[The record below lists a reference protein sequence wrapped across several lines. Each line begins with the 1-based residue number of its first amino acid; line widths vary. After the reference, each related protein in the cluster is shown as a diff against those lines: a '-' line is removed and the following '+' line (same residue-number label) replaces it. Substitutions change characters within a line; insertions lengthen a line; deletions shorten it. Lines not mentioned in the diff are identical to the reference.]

1 MTKREQIIEVAK
13 SLFRTIGY
21 HHTSVQDIL
30 EKSGV
35 SKGTF
40 YNHFSSK
47 SQLILYII
55 QEVDVKIEEQQNQL
69 LIDGD
74 IHSKHIFHNQLR
86 VKHTIY
92 SSEKILELYT
102 ISMAENDEKLRQ
114 YMEESHYKELNWL
127 AKRLIEVYGS
137 EIEENAMDLATHFTG
152 GLGYQFRYCNQMNLD
167 TKSSDILDYNI
178 LRLEQNIE
186 ITKKNNQIL
195 FPFIIESQDETP
207 ETVVLNIKNLL
218 GEVKNDIDSNNERE
232 LIDFIFEECQS
243 SRIRWNICEGVS
255 RQLTIL
261 TNSSSK
267 KEQIYKNLLEIVR
280 KQARKNNSKLN

>member
-13 SLFRTIGY
+13 SLFQLKGY

-30 EKSGV
+30 EQSGV

-55 QEVDVKIEEQQNQL
+55 QEVDIKVEEQQNQM

-86 VKHTIY
+86 VKHSIY
-92 SSEKILELYT
+92 SSENILELYN
-102 ISMAENDEKLRQ
+102 ISMAENDEKLRE

-127 AKRLIEVYGS
+127 AKRLIEVYGFGL
-137 EIEENAMDLATHFTG
+137 EANAMDLATHFIG

-178 LRLEQNIE
+178 LRLEKNIE
-186 ITKKNNQIL
+186 ITKQHNNIL
-195 FPFIIESQDETP
+195 FPFSIGIINKSL
-207 ETVVLNIKNLL
+207 ETVLRNIRNILE
-218 GEVKNDIDSNNERE
+218 EVKKDMISKEENE
-232 LIDFIFEECQS
+232 LIDFILEECQRS
-243 SRIRWNICEGVS
+243 TIRWMVCEGAS
-255 RQLTIL
+255 RQLKFL
-261 TNSSSK
+261 PCSSIKREENYQKVYEIIFKQSRK
-267 KEQIYKNLLEIVR
+267 KNE
-280 KQARKNNSKLN
+280 